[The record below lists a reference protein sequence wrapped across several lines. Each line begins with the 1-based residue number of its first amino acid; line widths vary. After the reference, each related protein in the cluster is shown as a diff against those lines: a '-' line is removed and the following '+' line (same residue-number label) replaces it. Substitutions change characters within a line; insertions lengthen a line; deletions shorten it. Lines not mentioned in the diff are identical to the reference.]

1 MEKSIF
7 QHLVDSVNKD
17 YEETYAYVGK
27 NFDFIR
33 ELIDRIALH
42 IQCTPG
48 KDIYIVDEKGSKIAP
63 YNFIQDA
70 IIVENECFFSFKL
83 VISAQNKGFNISS
96 CGRSFFNKNLVP
108 PSGIAMHISIKQEDD
123 IFIVIAPSI
132 KEEKFF
138 TETFK
143 IYSDNPSWTEL
154 LESVTQVIIN
164 FSKKDLKDR
173 ISQLFEESSQ
183 QVKPFGFNVTPDIK
197 IVNTSVPLDNN
208 YV

>member
-1 MEKSIF
+1 MQKSIF

-17 YEETYAYVGK
+17 YEDTYAYVGK

-33 ELIDRIALH
+33 ELIDKIALH

-63 YNFIQDA
+63 SNFIQDA
-70 IIVENECFFSFKL
+70 IIVDNECFFSFKL
-83 VISAQNKGFNISS
+83 VISASNTGFNINS
-96 CGRSFFNKNLVP
+96 CGKSFFDKNLVP
-108 PSGIAMHISIKQEDD
+108 PSGIAIYISIKQEDD

-132 KEEKFF
+132 KEEKLF
-138 TETFK
+138 TEIFK

-154 LESVTQVIIN
+154 LESLTQVIIN
-164 FSKKDLKDR
+164 FSKKDLKYR

-183 QVKPFGFNVTPDIK
+183 QVKPFGFYVTPDIK
-197 IVNTSVPLDNN
+197 IVNT
-208 YV
+208 